1 MVREGKTIRED
12 EGGEMRGGG
21 EYKGIL
27 WKEYFLSRVLRGST
41 SLPLSCQKVIPV

>member
-21 EYKGIL
+21 NT
-27 WKEYFLSRVLRGST
+27 RVYYGKNISYLGS
-41 SLPLSCQKVIPV
+41 